1 MQGEH
6 GHPCNQRGCPV
17 KVTYLSHRVI
27 SLSPHPQPLA
37 EMPGTYVQRQ
47 GRIGAEARKA
57 PVASPRLAQTIL
69 PGEGAEKQGK
79 SGQGEPPAEQPRARN
94 SARSGL

>member
-37 EMPGTYVQRQ
+37 EMPGRHHRGQSYLF
-47 GRIGAEARKA
+47 
-57 PVASPRLAQTIL
+57 LAT
-69 PGEGAEKQGK
+69 PAVEG
-79 SGQGEPPAEQPRARN
+79 
-94 SARSGL
+94 